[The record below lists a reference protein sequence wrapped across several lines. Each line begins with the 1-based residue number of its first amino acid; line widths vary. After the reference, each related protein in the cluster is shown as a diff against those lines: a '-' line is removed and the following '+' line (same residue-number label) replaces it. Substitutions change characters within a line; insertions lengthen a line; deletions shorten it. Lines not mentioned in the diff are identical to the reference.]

1 MKSRFALLAIVCV
14 AAAPL
19 AAQGGGGAPGG
30 GRGMGGINVEQMSTM
45 YTLTP
50 EQVAKANDLKKAYD
64 TKTAGVTAWM
74 TKLREGG
81 GDMQSMRDTPG
92 FADSMKKNTDARDS
106 FNAEFKKILTGAQVT
121 KFDSVQAARAARQ
134 RPAGM

>member
-1 MKSRFALLAIVCV
+1 MKSRFALLAMLCV
-14 AAAPL
+14 AVAPL
-19 AAQGGGGAPGG
+19 AAQGGGQ
-30 GRGMGGINVEQMSTM
+30 GRGMGGINVEQMTTM
-45 YTLTP
+45 YSLTP
-50 EQVAKANDLKKAYD
+50 EQVAKATDLKKAYD

-81 GDMQSMRDTPG
+81 DMQAMRDAPG

-134 RPAGM
+134 RPGGM

>member
-1 MKSRFALLAIVCV
+1 MKSRFALLAMLFV

-19 AAQGGGGAPGG
+19 AAQGGGQGQ
-30 GRGMGGINVEQMSTM
+30 GRGMGGINVEQLTTL
-45 YTLTP
+45 YALTP
-50 EQVAKANDLKKAYD
+50 EQAAKATELKKAYD

-74 TKLREGG
+74 TKLRESG
-81 GDMQSMRDTPG
+81 GDMASMRDTPG

-121 KFDSVQAARAARQ
+121 KFDSVQAARAARM